1 MSAEALL
8 ADVWGPVAGSSA
20 AASLHV
26 SVSKLRRAI
35 DPGRHPRDAS
45 PLASTAGGY
54 TLAVESDAAEAEQ
67 RARHAA
73 SLLGSGDLVAAH
85 AALDDARAM
94 WRGEPYEGVGEHA
107 WLVLERA
114 RCSELRVYVAELL
127 AETSLRLG
135 GDAGGVVL
143 DLSDLVARHPT
154 RERLAVLLAVALYRD
169 QRQDD
174 ALAMLRLIREHL
186 RDHAGLDC
194 SPEVQRI
201 EELILAQQPDPYVAR
216 TPTAPVGTGAV
227 DRRASVR
234 GHLLVG
240 RGRARAV
247 LTAAAEASESGQPTT
262 ALLVGEGGIGKTS
275 LARRSR

>member
-1 MSAEALL
+1 MGSGLLVRVLGPLRLERDGKKIDVGGARQREVLARLAVSGGRPVSAEALL
-8 ADVWGPVAGSSA
+8 ADVWGPAAGSSA

-114 RCSELRVYVAELL
+114 RC
-127 AETSLRLG
+127 TN
-135 GDAGGVVL
+135 
-143 DLSDLVARHPT
+143 
-154 RERLAVLLAVALYRD
+154 
-169 QRQDD
+169 
-174 ALAMLRLIREHL
+174 
-186 RDHAGLDC
+186 
-194 SPEVQRI
+194 
-201 EELILAQQPDPYVAR
+201 
-216 TPTAPVGTGAV
+216 
-227 DRRASVR
+227 
-234 GHLLVG
+234 
-240 RGRARAV
+240 
-247 LTAAAEASESGQPTT
+247 
-262 ALLVGEGGIGKTS
+262 
-275 LARRSR
+275 